1 VRSVASRPY
10 DETVVEYALLMEH
23 EYLAGAQ
30 ETDARYHLAR
40 LIAQGFNGGA
50 QVIWDEHQQVRA
62 TYMGAAQMGAP
73 AREMSREELLAAV
86 ARIHRKMQGAGLVS
100 PSGAVN

>member
-50 QVIWDEHQQVRA
+50 QLIWDERDQVRA
-62 TYMGAAQMGAP
+62 AYLSAAQMGAP

>member
-62 TYMGAAQMGAP
+62 TYLNAAQMGAP